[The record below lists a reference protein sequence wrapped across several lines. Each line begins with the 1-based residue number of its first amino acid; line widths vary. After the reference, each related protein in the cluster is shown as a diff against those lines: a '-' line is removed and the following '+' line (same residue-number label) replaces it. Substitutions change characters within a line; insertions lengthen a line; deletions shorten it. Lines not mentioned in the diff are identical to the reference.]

1 MSIELKKRIFIT
13 KFVFVPI
20 IFVLG
25 CLDAVAAQSMREVRI
40 GSSDLSFS
48 NFTTYYARDRKF
60 FEKEGLDA
68 KIILV
73 VKTEA
78 ALAALVAGELDYTTF
93 STSTIDAALRGMPI
107 RLIAVTLQQPVVSL
121 IVREEIKQV
130 SDLKGKNI
138 GISSFGGL
146 IYVAAIYVLK
156 QSGLSPKDVRLLATG
171 GGVTGLAALK
181 TGRVD
186 AVLLSAPHD
195 LKAMKEGFKALLD
208 VGAVYKLP
216 FGGISATKTKI
227 QENPTE
233 VQKVLRAVLR
243 ATKAVV
249 DPQNKEDVV
258 NYTSALFKM
267 DRASAA
273 DFHRRIVP
281 ALNPA
286 GVVEMDRIKLAI
298 DSAVERG
305 LIDKPLDPEMVVDF
319 SMLKEL
325 RF

>member
-1 MSIELKKRIFIT
+1 MSMVLKKWAFLT
-13 KFVFVPI
+13 KFVSVLI
-20 IFVLG
+20 ISVLG
-25 CLDAVAAQSMREVRI
+25 CLDGVAAQSMREVRI

-73 VKTEA
+73 KTEA
-78 ALAALVAGELDYTTF
+78 AIAALVAGELDYTTF
-93 STSTIDAALRGMPI
+93 STSTTDAALRGMPI

-146 IYVAAIYVLK
+146 IHVAAIYVLK

-171 GGVTGLAALK
+171 GGVTGLAAIK

-233 VQKVLRAVLR
+233 VHKVLRAVLR

-267 DRASAA
+267 DRAAA
-273 DFHRRIVP
+273 TDFHRRIVP
-281 ALNPA
+281 ALNPP
-286 GVVEMDRIKLAI
+286 GVVDMDKIKLAI

-305 LIDKPLDPEMVVDF
+305 LIDKPVDPEMVVDF
-319 SMLKEL
+319 SMLKDI